1 MTFNVYK
8 KGQGSSARISVG
20 IVLGLIAVFSAISL
34 HGALID
40 LPAFFGGVN
49 IPLVGLPLT
58 WGLVSSF
65 FFFLFCAAIVG
76 VLVGGFETGIKKVD
90 NVGRRV
96 VGFLIDTQG
105 ELQKVSW
112 PTRQE
117 LIGST
122 IVVIV
127 CAVIL
132 GVYIFGVDRL
142 VTAVMNGF
150 GVL

>member
-1 MTFNVYK
+1 MFSVYR

-20 IVLGLIAVFSAISL
+20 VALCLIATFAAISL

-40 LPAFFGGVN
+40 LPVFFGGAQ
-49 IPLVGLPLT
+49 IPLLSMTLT

-65 FFFLFCAAIVG
+65 FFFLVCIVFVG
-76 VLVGGFETGIKKVD
+76 ILVGCLETGIGKID
-90 NVGRRV
+90 NTGQRV
-96 VGFLIDTQG
+96 VGYLIDTQA

-122 IVVIV
+122 IVVII
-127 CAVIL
+127 CAVVL
-132 GVYIFGVDRL
+132 GVYIFGIDRL
-142 VTAVMNGF
+142 VTAVMKSVN
-150 GVL
+150 VL